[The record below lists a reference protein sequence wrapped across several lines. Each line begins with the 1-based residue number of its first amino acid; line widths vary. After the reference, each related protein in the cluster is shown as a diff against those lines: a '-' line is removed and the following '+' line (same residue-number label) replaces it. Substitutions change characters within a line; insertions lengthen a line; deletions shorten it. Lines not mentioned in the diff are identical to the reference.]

1 MDTPSEATNAHDAA
15 PAPAPAAPAVT
26 AASASTAA
34 PTAASTAAPAATAAV
49 DPAAGQTADKIASH
63 TIEYQLRP
71 QRPSQTSHLAQTQI
85 AQPSL
90 PNQTPTQPNPNQ
102 QNPAAQRRQRVME
115 RDRYNYQSLGP
126 SLNSAV
132 KQVRVAL
139 ISQKRPMRSA
149 SRWIEWPQKCLV
161 IMDVFKALERTSSL
175 YCGFAI
181 ATCLVTVKARV
192 FVR

>member
-26 AASASTAA
+26 AATASTAA
-34 PTAASTAAPAATAAV
+34 PTAAPAATAAV
-49 DPAAGQTADKIASH
+49 DPVAGQTADKIASH

-132 KQVRVAL
+132 KQTRVLMVGAGGIGCEL
-139 ISQKRPMRSA
+139 LKNIVLTGFAEAHIVDLDTVDLSNLNRQFLFRQEHIKKS
-149 SRWIEWPQKCLV
+149 
-161 IMDVFKALERTSSL
+161 KAL
-175 YCGFAI
+175 
-181 ATCLVTVKARV
+181 
-192 FVR
+192 